1 MDREATK
8 YIILVYIYIYIYIKN
23 KYIIDFKII
32 KKIVSIQIFN
42 IKLELLQIYYH
53 PIKIKKKKENLC
65 LHVYIS
71 VRN

>member
-8 YIILVYIYIYIYIKN
+8 YIILVYIYIYIYKKN

-53 PIKIKKKKENLC
+53 PIKI
-65 LHVYIS
+65 
-71 VRN
+71 

>member
-8 YIILVYIYIYIYIKN
+8 YIILVYIYIKN

-53 PIKIKKKKENLC
+53 PIKI
-65 LHVYIS
+65 
-71 VRN
+71 

>member
-8 YIILVYIYIYIYIKN
+8 YIILVYIYIYIKN
-23 KYIIDFKII
+23 KYIIDSKII

-53 PIKIKKKKENLC
+53 PIKIKIKKKKKKKRKIYVC
-65 LHVYIS
+65 THI
-71 VRN
+71 